1 MWALNHSNTLSA
13 LLKSLACFR
22 FHGDRST
29 ELLVAAPLLWCLVAR
44 LPSVVI
50 FHRALLEA
58 FPSLPFV
65 FEPVFFTEVGRL
77 ADEMSIIPN
86 PARDRGLL
94 CVIEGSRVCS
104 CDTVIRAHFE
114 KRCHARNVIWR
125 VVCQFSFFFFFFA
138 FFFGFLISFISQGMY
153 LRQKP
158 VGRGL

>member
-22 FHGDRST
+22 FHSDRST
-29 ELLVAAPLLWCLVAR
+29 ELLVAAPPVGLVLWWLIAR

-86 PARDRGLL
+86 PAGDRGLL

-104 CDTVIRAHFE
+104 CDPVIRAHFE

-125 VVCQFSFFFFFFA
+125 VVCQYSFFFLFAFFFFA
-138 FFFGFLISFISQGMY
+138 FLISFI
-153 LRQKP
+153 